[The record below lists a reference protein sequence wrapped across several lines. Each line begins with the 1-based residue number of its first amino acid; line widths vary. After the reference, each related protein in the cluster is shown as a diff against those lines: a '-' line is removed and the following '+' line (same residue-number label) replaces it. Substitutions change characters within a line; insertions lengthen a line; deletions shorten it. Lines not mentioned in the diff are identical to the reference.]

1 MRLRAINVL
10 CVLFWLTVLHAFRL
24 RRPHVR
30 ATNAHTALRREIE
43 ESAVPLVMKAQMI
56 LVKPLIASLLSLS
69 LLAPVHAR
77 SDFMSPEAE
86 GGGGR
91 FGRVASPESQ
101 AQVPEVQPKMGTN
114 TATPS
119 LKKGFQT
126 KTGLKYFDIREGGGK
141 SPRYGD
147 LVTFQYF
154 MYYKPPGRDAQ
165 LELITKSK
173 EPYLQKHGNGR
184 IVRGLDEGLHTMKE
198 GGRRRVIVPKSIGY
212 TGIGIGPLPADY
224 SERQRLGYLID
235 VLQADQGELVFDVEL
250 EQVLL
255 DENDQG
261 YYDDIPVTQNEV
273 RELVTKTMGK
283 NKPTFTELN
292 RVGETETENKME

>member
-114 TATPS
+114 MATPS

-165 LELITKSK
+165 LELIGKLETEK
-173 EPYLQKHGNGR
+173 EAILREADDLKKEQD
-184 IVRGLDEGLHTMKE
+184 GLSSLSRK
-198 GGRRRVIVPKSIGY
+198 
-212 TGIGIGPLPADY
+212 L
-224 SERQRLGYLID
+224 
-235 VLQADQGELVFDVEL
+235 
-250 EQVLL
+250 
-255 DENDQG
+255 
-261 YYDDIPVTQNEV
+261 
-273 RELVTKTMGK
+273 
-283 NKPTFTELN
+283 
-292 RVGETETENKME
+292 ETENAALLLAPSCFIE